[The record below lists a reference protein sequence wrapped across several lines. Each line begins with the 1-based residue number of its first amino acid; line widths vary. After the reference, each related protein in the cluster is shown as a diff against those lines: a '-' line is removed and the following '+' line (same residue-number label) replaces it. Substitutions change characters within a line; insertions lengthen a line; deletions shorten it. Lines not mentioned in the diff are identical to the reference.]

1 MPGEPATPPLLE
13 ARRLYRWTAA
23 FSDALVA
30 LRTRF
35 AGDLDQHLLYMVF
48 VQAEMARGLASVR
61 QGPSG
66 LNALSVAE
74 ICGIPRETA
83 RRKLGMMTAAG
94 LLRHGP
100 DGLLYLSGV
109 APSVI
114 PMS

>member
-1 MPGEPATPPLLE
+1 MAGESATPPLLE
-13 ARRLYRWTAA
+13 ARHLYRWTAA

-48 VQAEMARGLASVR
+48 VQAEMARGLAAVR
-61 QGPSG
+61 RGPKG

-94 LLRHGP
+94 LLHHGP

-109 APSVI
+109 AP
-114 PMS
+114 